1 MSLSPA
7 QRHSQRL
14 TAEQQ
19 LRERKAIETMESL
32 HMQIQ
37 ILNQD
42 LAYLQGL
49 PTIADRVAYKRDELL
64 PRWKTT
70 VEAYLE
76 GESVYDNPVFSWYVV
91 WLFDAGDLDEA
102 LRLADVAIE
111 RQQPTPENIRST
123 FPAFVA
129 DTVMAWAENTAAA
142 GESIDPYFSQVF
154 AKVASEWRLHEE
166 ITAKWFKFAGQILL
180 RDDNGQPRASAV
192 EDVETLEKADALLAQ
207 AEKLHKRCG
216 VSTLRANI
224 AARLRSLAKEQ

>member
-14 TAEQQ
+14 AAEQQ
-19 LRERKAIETMESL
+19 MRERKAIETMESL

-42 LAYLQGL
+42 VAYLRGL

-64 PRWKTT
+64 PRWKPT
-70 VEAYLE
+70 VETYLE
-76 GESVYDNPVFSWYVV
+76 SGSSYDNPVFSWYVV
-91 WLFDAGDLDEA
+91 WAFDAGDLDEA
-102 LRLADVAIE
+102 LRLADLAIE
-111 RQQPTPENIRST
+111 QQQPTPENIRST
-123 FPAFVA
+123 FPVFVA

-142 GESIDPYFSQVF
+142 GESIEPYFSQVF
-154 AKVASEWRLHEE
+154 EKVASEWRLHEE
-166 ITAKWFKFAGQILL
+166 ITAKWFKFAGLYLL

-207 AEKLHKRCG
+207 AEKLHKRVG

>member
-1 MSLSPA
+1 MKLSPA
-7 QRHSQRL
+7 QRHSQRHK
-14 TAEQQ
+14 AEQQ
-19 LRERKAIETMESL
+19 LQERKAIETMESL

-42 LAYLQGL
+42 VAYLRGL
-49 PTIADRVAYKRDELL
+49 PTIADRVAHKRDELI
-64 PRWKTT
+64 PRWKPT
-70 VEAYLE
+70 VDAFLE
-76 GESVYDNPVFSWYVV
+76 GGSVYDNPVFSWYVV

-111 RQQPTPENIRST
+111 QQQPTPDNIRST
-123 FPAFVA
+123 FPVFVA
-129 DTVMAWAENTAAA
+129 DTVMAWAESTAAA

-154 AKVASEWRLHEE
+154 EKVASEWRLHEE
-166 ITAKWFKFAGQILL
+166 ITAKWFKFAGQYLL

-207 AEKLHKRCG
+207 AEKLHKRVG

-224 AARLRSLAKEQ
+224 AARLRGLAKEQ